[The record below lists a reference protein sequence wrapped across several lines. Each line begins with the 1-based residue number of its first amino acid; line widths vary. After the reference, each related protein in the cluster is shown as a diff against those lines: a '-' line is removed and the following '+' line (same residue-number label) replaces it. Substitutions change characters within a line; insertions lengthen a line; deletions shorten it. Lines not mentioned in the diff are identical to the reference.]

1 MASFPEQSPRYAE
14 LQVTTNFSFLRGAA
28 HPDELVLTAAA
39 LGHAAIAITD
49 RNSLAGVVRAHHAA
63 KEVGIR
69 LVVGC
74 RLDLRDG
81 TSLLAFPEDRAAYGR
96 LTRLL
101 TSGKRRAP
109 KGECRL
115 DYADVVA
122 HGEGQIV
129 VVLPLDEADVA
140 NFATHVAADFK
151 GRAYL
156 AAQHLY
162 RGDDARRLARL
173 SALGETTG
181 LPLVATNDV
190 LYHLPERRPLQDV
203 LTCIRESC
211 TIRDAGYRLA
221 ANAERHL
228 KPAQEMA
235 RLFRGRED
243 AVERSLEIAE
253 RCRFSLDELRYE
265 YPEEPVPEGQTP
277 QQRLVE
283 LAWQGADERFPEG
296 VSDKVRGLIQHEL
309 QLIERLDYAR
319 YFLTVD
325 DIVRFARQRGILCQG
340 RGSAA
345 NSAVC
350 YCLGITAVDPA
361 RIDVLFERFI
371 SAARNEP
378 PDIDVD
384 FEHER
389 REEVIQ
395 YVYEKYGR
403 DRAGLAAT
411 VICYRSRS
419 AIREV
424 GKALGL
430 SVDVVAALAGIVWGW
445 SNDPIADQRVREAG
459 LDPTDR
465 TLRLALDLAAQ
476 LVGFPRHLSQHVGGF
491 VITRGP
497 LSELV
502 PIENA
507 AMEDRTV
514 IEWDKDDLDR
524 LGVLKIDVLALG
536 MLTCIRKAFALIEQH
551 YGRRLEL
558 ATVPAEDPAVYEMLS
573 RADSL
578 GVFQVESRAQMTML
592 PRLKPREFYDLVI
605 EVAIVRPGPIQGD
618 MVHPYLRRRS
628 GREVVT
634 YPSGELREV
643 LGKTMGV
650 PLFQEQ
656 AMKIAIVGA
665 GFAPEEADR
674 LRRAMA
680 TFKRNGDIHLFRDK
694 FIAGMV
700 GNGYERDF
708 ATRCFSQIEGFG
720 TYGFPESHAAS
731 FALLVYVSA
740 WIKCFYPEVFA
751 CALLNSQ
758 PMGFYAPAQ
767 IVRDA
772 REHGVEV
779 RAVDVNHSFW
789 DCTLEPVVCPSPSRF
804 AGPSLSPPGGERAG
818 VRGYALRLGL
828 RQIKGFAEAEAERLV
843 AARPEKGYPD
853 PRALWRRSG
862 LGRGALERLAEA
874 DAFRSTELDR
884 RRALWALKALGDPP
898 LPLFA
903 ATETLTH
910 PALRAGSPSPATRER
925 VLSRSEAG
933 EGAASEARARALLP
947 EMPLGEHVVEDYAS
961 LSLTLKRH
969 PLAFLRTE
977 LAREGLVTAAEL
989 ARLPVDRRLAIAGVV
1004 LIRQRPGSANGV
1016 VFITIEDET
1025 GIANLIVWPQILER
1039 FRRTALGATL
1049 LCCTGKLQREESVI
1063 HVVADRLAD
1072 MTPRLNTLRD
1082 RTGDADLRP
1091 TRRSPLALPEKVPG
1105 YDPRDIVITSR
1116 NFR

>member
-1 MASFPEQSPRYAE
+1 MASFREPAPRYAE
-14 LQVTTNFSFLRGAA
+14 LQVTTNFSFLRGAS

-39 LGHAAIAITD
+39 LGHQAIAITD
-49 RNSLAGVVRAHHAA
+49 RNSLAGIVRAHHAA

-69 LVVGC
+69 LVIGC

-81 TSLLAFPEDRAAYGR
+81 TSLLAFPTDRAAYGR
-96 LTRLL
+96 LTQLL
-101 TSGKRRAP
+101 TLGKRRAP
-109 KGECRL
+109 KGECHL
-115 DYADVVA
+115 DYSDVVA
-122 HGEGQIV
+122 HSAGQIV
-129 VVLPLDEADVA
+129 IVLPPDGKAAE
-140 NFATHVAADFK
+140 FAARVAADFR

-156 AAQHLY
+156 AVHHLY

-173 SALGETTG
+173 AALGGATG
-181 LPLVATNDV
+181 LLLVATNDV
-190 LYHLPERRPLQDV
+190 LYHVPGRRPLQDV
-203 LTCIRESC
+203 LTCIREGC
-211 TIRDAGYRLA
+211 MIAEAGYRLA

-228 KPAQEMA
+228 KAPQEMA

-243 AVERSLEIAE
+243 AVGRSLEIVE
-253 RCRFSLDELRYE
+253 RCRFNLDELRYE
-265 YPEEPVPEGQTP
+265 YPEEPVPDGQTP
-277 QQRLVE
+277 QQRLAE
-283 LAWQGADERFPEG
+283 LTWQGAAERFSSG
-296 VSDKVRGLIQHEL
+296 ISDKIRGLIEHEL

-319 YFLTVD
+319 YFLTVH

-345 NSAVC
+345 NSVVC
-350 YCLGITAVDPA
+350 YCLGVTAVDPA

-395 YVYEKYGR
+395 YIYEKYGR

-430 SVDVVAALAGIVWGW
+430 SVDVVATLADIVWGW

-465 TLRLALDLAAQ
+465 TLRMALDLAAQ

-491 VITRGP
+491 VMTRGP

-514 IEWDKDDLDR
+514 IEWDKDDLDQ
-524 LGVLKIDVLALG
+524 LGILKIDVLALG
-536 MLTCIRKAFALIEQH
+536 MLTCIRKAFVLIENH
-551 YGRRLEL
+551 YGRRLDL

-592 PRLKPREFYDLVI
+592 PRLKPRKFYDLVI

-628 GREVVT
+628 GREPVE
-634 YPSGELREV
+634 YPSEALRQV
-643 LGKTMGV
+643 LSKTMGV

-680 TFKRNGDIHLFRDK
+680 TFKRSGDIHLFRDK
-694 FIAGMV
+694 FVAGMV
-700 GNGYERDF
+700 ANGYDRDF

-779 RAVDVNHSFW
+779 RPVDVNHSFW
-789 DCTLEPVVCPSPSRF
+789 DSTLEPLVCPSPSRS
-804 AGPSLSPPGGERAG
+804 AGPSLSPFHGERAG

-828 RQIKGFAEAEAERLV
+828 RQIKGFAEADAERLV
-843 AARPEKGYPD
+843 AARPYQEPS
-853 PRALWRRSG
+853 ALWRRSG
-862 LGRGALERLAEA
+862 IGRAALERLAEA
-874 DAFRSTELDR
+874 DACRSMGLDR
-884 RRALWALKALGDPP
+884 RRALWALKALGEPP
-898 LPLFA
+898 LPLFVA
-903 ATETLTH
+903 ADDV
-910 PALRAGSPSPATRER
+910 PPSSRE
-925 VLSRSEAG
+925 AC
-933 EGAASEARARALLP
+933 AMALLP

-969 PLAFLRTE
+969 PLAFLRAE

-989 ARLPVDRRLAIAGVV
+989 AYLPVDRRLSIAGVV

-1025 GIANLIVWPQILER
+1025 GIANLIVWAQILER
-1039 FRRTALGATL
+1039 FRRAALGATL
-1049 LCCTGKLQREESVI
+1049 LRCTGKLQREESVI
-1063 HVVADRLAD
+1063 HVVADRLDDLTA
-1072 MTPRLNTLRD
+1072 RLNTLRD
-1082 RTGDADLRP
+1082 RTGDVEMRP
-1091 TRRSPLALPEKVPG
+1091 RRKPPLALPERVPG
-1105 YDPRDIVITSR
+1105 YDARDIVITSR